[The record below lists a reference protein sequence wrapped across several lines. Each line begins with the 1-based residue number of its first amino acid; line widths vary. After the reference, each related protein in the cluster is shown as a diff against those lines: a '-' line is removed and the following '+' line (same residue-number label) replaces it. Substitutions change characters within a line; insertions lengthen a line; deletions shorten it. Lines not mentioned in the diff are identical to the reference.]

1 MKRLPP
7 LNALRAFSIAAQTA
21 SFTKAG
27 EVLHVTQGA
36 VSRQVKQLEDAVGQ
50 TLFARAHQG
59 LVLTPAGA
67 ELALSLER
75 VFAQLETAVEKA
87 TQSVQRQL
95 LCVNVPPTFA
105 TRWLAPRLSDFRGRY
120 PMIDLSITTDWIQ
133 KVRDAQN
140 LDCLVVFGSEAWPK
154 TQAER
159 LMVERHVMVSS
170 PAHWRNDVPPA
181 LASATL
187 LHILN
192 GEERLPVWEQWIA
205 VFGLDH
211 LDPKPGLNFST
222 LDQAINAAVA
232 GAGVA
237 VVDQSMVA
245 KELQSG
251 VLRKHSEQELC
262 GPCGYWFI
270 DVAHHAERKALAHI
284 FHDWLLSQ
292 LSPDADAPWA
302 AAG

>member
-7 LNALRAFSIAAQTA
+7 LNALRAFSIAAQTT

-50 TLFARAHQG
+50 TLFVRAHQG
-59 LVLTPAGA
+59 LVLTSVGA
-67 ELALSLER
+67 ELAASLEGI
-75 VFAQLETAVEKA
+75 FAQLEGAVEKA
-87 TQSVQRQL
+87 TQTVQRQL
-95 LCVNVPPTFA
+95 LCVNIPPTFA
-105 TRWLAPRLSDFRGRY
+105 TRWLAPRLSDFRMRY

-133 KVRDAQN
+133 KVRDAQHQ
-140 LDCLVVFGSEAWPK
+140 DCLVVFGSEAWPK

-159 LMVERHVMVSS
+159 LMVEQHVMVSS
-170 PAHWRNDVPPA
+170 PSIWRNDLPPS

-205 VFGLDH
+205 AHGLIH
-211 LDPKPGLNFST
+211 IDPKPGLNFST

-237 VVDQSMVA
+237 VVDQSMIV
-245 KELQSG
+245 KELQAG
-251 VLRKHSEQELC
+251 TLRKHSQQQLS

-270 DVAHHAERKALAHI
+270 DVSHNPERKALARI
-284 FHDWLLSQ
+284 FHDWLHTQ
-292 LSPDADAPWA
+292 LQRDAALALIA
-302 AAG
+302 A